1 MINSKDLIAKA
12 KKFYEN
18 KNFFEAKTYLL
29 KALNNNQMDKAYK
42 LGLYVLISDICY
54 KINDFK
60 DAEKYLLKSIEGG
73 KFNSEIFNF
82 LGNIYLKKRDYKN
95 SEKFYLKSINLE
107 SNNEIAL
114 TNLAI
119 LYHNLGKQKKAIYFY
134 KKILEK
140 NPKNIGVLY
149 NLSNIDQLI
158 IDDTKIEILK
168 NLIFQKK
175 TKSFN
180 LAACFFLLANVE
192 KQKKNFTEE
201 INLLKKANSFS
212 FKSNENKNV
221 KLNKYWLKGISKK
234 VHRFEYV
241 EDEKYLI
248 DTKNIYPI
256 FIIGLPR
263 CGSTLIESII
273 SSGDKNF
280 QSLGETNLINW
291 ALLNTNNNLVKSLE
305 KEDLIQI
312 DLNKTAEKL
321 NNAIKNLV
329 INKDNQKTIFSEK
342 SLENFFY
349 IELILK
355 IYPNAKFINP
365 HRNLIDNI
373 FAIYKQFLPNISW
386 SHSLDDILPYIDNY
400 LITMNFFKKKY
411 PNKILSI
418 PLEHF
423 TKKPKNCSIEIYKFC
438 NLTWNEECLNF
449 HKRSDLFINTAST
462 NQIRTNIRM
471 YDGSKYRAYKEILK
485 TYTQNYKWLK
495 Y

>member
-175 TKSFN
+175 N
-180 LAACFFLLANVE
+180 
-192 KQKKNFTEE
+192 E
-201 INLLKKANSFS
+201 IF
-212 FKSNENKNV
+212 
-221 KLNKYWLKGISKK
+221 
-234 VHRFEYV
+234 
-241 EDEKYLI
+241 
-248 DTKNIYPI
+248 
-256 FIIGLPR
+256 
-263 CGSTLIESII
+263 
-273 SSGDKNF
+273 
-280 QSLGETNLINW
+280 
-291 ALLNTNNNLVKSLE
+291 
-305 KEDLIQI
+305 
-312 DLNKTAEKL
+312 
-321 NNAIKNLV
+321 
-329 INKDNQKTIFSEK
+329 
-342 SLENFFY
+342 
-349 IELILK
+349 
-355 IYPNAKFINP
+355 
-365 HRNLIDNI
+365 
-373 FAIYKQFLPNISW
+373 
-386 SHSLDDILPYIDNY
+386 
-400 LITMNFFKKKY
+400 
-411 PNKILSI
+411 
-418 PLEHF
+418 
-423 TKKPKNCSIEIYKFC
+423 
-438 NLTWNEECLNF
+438 
-449 HKRSDLFINTAST
+449 
-462 NQIRTNIRM
+462 
-471 YDGSKYRAYKEILK
+471 
-485 TYTQNYKWLK
+485 
-495 Y
+495 